1 MAWKRQ
7 EKKGG
12 RRRRRERGGMEGVRN
27 SSILQGSVESLHTI
41 ICGLEMARK
50 RGRGEGRRGRR
61 EQRSALIF

>member
-1 MAWKRQ
+1 
-7 EKKGG
+7 
-12 RRRRRERGGMEGVRN
+12 MEGVRN